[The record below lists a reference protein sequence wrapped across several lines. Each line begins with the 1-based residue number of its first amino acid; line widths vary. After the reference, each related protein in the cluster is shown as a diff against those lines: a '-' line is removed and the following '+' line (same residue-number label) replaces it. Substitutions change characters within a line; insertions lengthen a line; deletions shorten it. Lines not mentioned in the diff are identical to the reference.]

1 MGLRANIFYSHSVK
15 ERLLI
20 VKQDGEFIAR
30 IKYYGFYID
39 LYLLDQTFVE
49 VYCNLHNGKVEDVEI
64 IEADE
69 ERLALFAAGVNLSD
83 LFKNN

>member
-1 MGLRANIFYSHSVK
+1 MALKANIFYSHSVT
-15 ERLLI
+15 ERLSL
-20 VKQDGEFIAR
+20 VKQKGEFIAR
-30 IKYYGFYID
+30 IKYYGFFID

-49 VYCNLHNGKVEDVEI
+49 VYCNLHNGKVEEVEI

-69 ERLALFAAGVNLSD
+69 ERLSLFAAGVNLSD